1 MLNKSNDFKRAFV
14 PGHNVMVGFAI
25 IRQLKNDNSNLF
37 ITSSNDKPDLTNQQT
52 VNHIVY
58 LIKERLGLN
67 SLLAALGRLA
77 QLIWPQSG
85 ASVLISVMVPHDHT

>member
-1 MLNKSNDFKRAFV
+1 MLNKSNDFKRAFIA
-14 PGHNVMVGFAI
+14 GHNVMVGFAI

-37 ITSSNDKPDLTNQQT
+37 IASSNDKPDLTNQQT

-67 SLLAALGRLA
+67 SLLVALGSLA
-77 QLIWPQSG
+77 QFIWPQPG
-85 ASVLISVMVPHDHT
+85 TNVFVSVMVPHDHT